1 MGLNLSMSLPMAL
14 GQGPTHT
21 RIKHVAWMGIGHT
34 RIKHSP
40 QVNWDQSTRSL
51 LGCLKDP
58 LISGLI
64 QNISFE
70 INWNLFCAC
79 QVLVAFPYIYLRSHA
94 GVVLDRGQ
102 CAMCVVGHATHYPR
116 GSSWEID
123 ILPSR
128 VVTDV
133 KNKKNGVQLS
143 GSQSTSLVVGGD

>member
-1 MGLNLSMSLPMAL
+1 M
-14 GQGPTHT
+14 
-21 RIKHVAWMGIGHT
+21 AWMGIGHT

-133 KNKKNGVQLS
+133 KNKKMVFQRAGFS
-143 GSQSTSLVVGGD
+143 GLITLNLHLGSLPGSSSAHLALACTLRGSS